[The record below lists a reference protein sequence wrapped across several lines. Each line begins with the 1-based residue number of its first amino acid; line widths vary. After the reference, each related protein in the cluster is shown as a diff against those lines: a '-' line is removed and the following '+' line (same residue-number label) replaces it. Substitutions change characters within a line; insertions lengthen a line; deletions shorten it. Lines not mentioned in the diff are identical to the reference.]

1 MKNQKVSFLLLC
13 ILLAAVISSSAQ
25 DTAKEYKTIS
35 TNSITKGK
43 YTLLFIN
50 KDTALD
56 ATVKQRLIDAFFAVY
71 PKESD
76 MYNPNTAKKVTFI
89 IDPAYDGV
97 AATSGDIV
105 RFNPEWFHKHPGD
118 IDVVTHEVMHIVQA
132 YPDDAGPGWITE
144 GIADYVR
151 YKMGVD
157 NAGANWKLTE
167 YNAKQN
173 YDNSY
178 RITARFFVW
187 IEQNHD
193 KDFVK
198 QLDAAMRSKTY
209 TDDFARE
216 HTGKT
221 FSELWEEYT
230 KNAAITRVDR

>member
-1 MKNQKVSFLLLC
+1 MKNQRISFSLLC
-13 ILLAAVISSSAQ
+13 ILLATTFTAFAQ
-25 DTAKEYKTIS
+25 DTVKEYTTIS
-35 TNSITKGK
+35 TDSITKGE

-56 ATVKQRLIDAFFAVY
+56 ATVKQRLINAFFTVY
-71 PKESD
+71 PEEANK
-76 MYNPNTAKKVTFI
+76 YNRNTAKKVTFI

-97 AATSGDIV
+97 AATSRDVV

-132 YPDDAGPGWITE
+132 YPDDTGPGWITE

-151 YKMGVD
+151 YIMGVD

-167 YNAKQN
+167 YNTKQN

-178 RITARFFVW
+178 RITARFLVW
-187 IEQNHD
+187 IEQHYD
-193 KDFVK
+193 KNFVK

-221 FSELWEEYT
+221 FSQLWEEY
-230 KNAAITRVDR
+230 KNKPDIAVEDR